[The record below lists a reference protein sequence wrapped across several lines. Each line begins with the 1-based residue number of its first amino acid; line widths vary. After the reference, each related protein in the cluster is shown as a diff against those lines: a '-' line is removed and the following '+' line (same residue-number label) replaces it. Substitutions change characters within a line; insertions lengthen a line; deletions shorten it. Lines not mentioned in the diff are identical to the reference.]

1 MNFLNIRNGLWIFLL
16 ALIVRIGYAVFFVE
30 AEYLFTE
37 DQGFYAQLAKNL
49 SNNDIFGL
57 MPERTPGY
65 PLFIAVIYTFIGEGV
80 WNVVSIQVILDSI
93 SCVVIALTAR
103 SLFIKGFWIAGI
115 LSAINL
121 NMVVLSASLLTDT
134 LFLFLFILF
143 IFSLIQYLHSD
154 KIIWFFL
161 LTLFVSLAT
170 LVRAAS
176 YYLIPLLIVSLIILR
191 VWKGDTILKITK
203 LISMYLVITVALLG
217 AIHQHNYQQYGS
229 MSFVSQTGGAILE
242 WVIPATYQY
251 SGQGSYQEGQQLARE
266 RLALALQ
273 NDQLEALPQNPF
285 ESSSYQVD
293 VGKEIFSEIGILN
306 ILKAWVVGSTINLLS
321 PSVAFS
327 PALRSMDHPSFYESK
342 GSGVVEKLF
351 NYIKNSSGFFYLSIL
366 AIGAVI
372 STIFTLL
379 ALIGIFKMFLQ
390 LPPIT
395 VTMLVALTGYFLVIT
410 GPIIGVKYRLPIEP
424 LLTLFASYAVV
435 NCKFFVKN

>member
-424 LLTLFASYAVV
+424 ILTLFVTY
-435 NCKFFVKN
+435 FFVGASLLKKS